1 MVLLC
6 QGLTWLYVHPGVS
19 VEELSSVEQSQL
31 LQGQELLADGRLALL
46 LAPSG
51 RWEKAQV
58 SAFGWQLRSEARGL
72 RLGVRSPRLST
83 HVAGFSRGVL

>member
-6 QGLTWLYVHPGVS
+6 QGLTWFYVHPGVG
-19 VEELSSVEQSQL
+19 VEELSSVGCSPEQSQL
-31 LQGQELLADGRLALL
+31 LQGLEVLAGGWLALL

-58 SAFGWQLRSEARGL
+58 SAFGWQLRSESRGL
-72 RLGVRSPRLST
+72 WLGM
-83 HVAGFSRGVL
+83 